1 MLTESYKMA
10 GRTDKEG
17 VIKALEREIAKAAGT
32 QFTGFTSI
40 YVQTDKEGVIKALER
55 EIAKA
60 AGTQFTGFTSI
71 KVQILTPA
79 ARRARGVA
87 HAGRD

>member
-40 YVQTDKEGVIKALER
+40 KVQTLA
-55 EIAKA
+55 
-60 AGTQFTGFTSI
+60 
-71 KVQILTPA
+71 PA